1 MVVCCLILLQKSKKW
16 HIDLATVLLSYHYDY
31 LFIMKKEQNYIL
43 LLFRINLYHLL
54 AVMLWEFQDCQI
66 LYTTMEGKITTTNS
80 ESCTW
85 WPFVFDLIVV
95 KKIRKF
101 HTHTMI
107 SVMTCAVLL
116 LCIFFFPLFSVL
128 LLATYF
134 TFFCVSALFYV
145 LPMFYFF

>member
-1 MVVCCLILLQKSKKW
+1 
-16 HIDLATVLLSYHYDY
+16 
-31 LFIMKKEQNYIL
+31 MKKEPKLYFIFISNQSVPFAVTYVV
-43 LLFRINLYHLL
+43 RISRLSN
-54 AVMLWEFQDCQI
+54 
-66 LYTTMEGKITTTNS
+66 TTMEGKITTTNS

-145 LPMFYFF
+145 LPMFYFFYF